1 MLPIL
6 ISEQFFHIPRNEIQ
20 TFRFRAHLL
29 DERHFIPVSDFM
41 PAKVL
46 FRLQGTN
53 PEGLH

>member
-20 TFRFRAHLL
+20 TFLFRAHLL
-29 DERHFIPVSDFM
+29 AERHFIPVSDFM